1 MIASEPRSEPR
12 IEGSPSARLWKVSW
26 LYELVKISVN
36 RLVDEPKSLWAEL
49 VVRANFAGLPHHW
62 MAIHHEGFNLLSSAK
77 KRMAK
82 TLTDQYPGVPW
93 TTIVD
98 RTVEL
103 VVEKHREGE
112 PVIQLKDFPPREGL
126 RYRVAP
132 LLVEGQPTLLYG
144 LGGKGKSLLSQFFA
158 CLVAEGRPVGSLQP
172 EPGPVLLC
180 DYETDQD
187 TVARNLA
194 MIHKGLGIEDGSSI
208 FYMRMGQ
215 PLVNEIE
222 AVQSK
227 VLEHDIQMV
236 IVDSA
241 GPAVGGGAE
250 CAEGAIKYF
259 SALRNLRATTLTISH
274 KAKNADTGPFGSVFW
289 TNVARNVYRLQS
301 ESESENRL
309 HLGLFNEKSN
319 FKKQAPFGLCVDFE
333 EDKITFTEENPK
345 RQPEMMAHLSLG
357 DQLEATI
364 KETNGRP
371 WTVKDL
377 AEALGQKAD
386 SVRTTLHR
394 GKSFTQLED
403 GSWGLAVRNGEH
415 NGHNT

>member
-1 MIASEPRSEPR
+1 MRSIGKAS
-12 IEGSPSARLWKVSW
+12 
-26 LYELVKISVN
+26 
-36 RLVDEPKSLWAEL
+36 
-49 VVRANFAGLPHHW
+49 
-62 MAIHHEGFNLLSSAK
+62 LLSS
-77 KRMAK
+77 
-82 TLTDQYPGVPW
+82 
-93 TTIVD
+93 
-98 RTVEL
+98 
-103 VVEKHREGE
+103 
-112 PVIQLKDFPPREGL
+112 LKNLPPEESL
-126 RYRVAP
+126 SYRIAP
-132 LLVEGQPTLLYG
+132 LLVENQPTLIYG
-144 LGGKGKSLLSQFFA
+144 LGGKGKSLLSQYLA
-158 CLVAEGRPVGSLQP
+158 CLVSEGYPVGSLQP
-172 EPGPVLLC
+172 EPGPVLIC

-187 TVARNLA
+187 TVARSLA
-194 MIHKGLGIEDGSSI
+194 MIHKGLDIEDGSSI
-208 FYMRMGQ
+208 FYRRMGQ

-222 AVQSK
+222 SIQSQ
-227 VLEHDIQMV
+227 VLEHGIQMV

-259 SALRNLRATTLTISH
+259 SALRNLNTTTLTISH

-289 TNVARNVYRLQS
+289 TNVSRNVYRLQS
-301 ESESENRL
+301 ESENTL

-319 FKKQAPFGLCVDFE
+319 FRKGSPFGLCVDFE

-377 AEALGQKAD
+377 AEALGQKSD

-394 GKSFTQLED
+394 GKSFTQLQD